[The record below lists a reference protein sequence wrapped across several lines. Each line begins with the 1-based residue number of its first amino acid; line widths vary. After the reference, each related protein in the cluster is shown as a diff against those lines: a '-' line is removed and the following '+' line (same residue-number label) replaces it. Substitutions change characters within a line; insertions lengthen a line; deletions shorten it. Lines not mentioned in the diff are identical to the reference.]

1 MKLRSCLLAGV
12 LELSGLCWAAGAFAQ
27 VSPTLPGLGDGARRE
42 LIDVNQ
48 APWRILARVQTELG
62 GRCTGFAVAPTVV
75 MTAAHCLWLPATH
88 HYIQPK
94 DIHVLMGYARGG
106 YRQHAQVKRFVI
118 PAGYDPANEAATGS
132 NDRATLLMDHPVA
145 VASDLLPA
153 VAVKDGMSAM
163 LVGYPQDR
171 SEVPFGDVEC
181 NINGITVSGL
191 VHHDCE
197 ATKGVSGAPL
207 LVRISDG
214 SWGIGGLAVGA
225 DVGPGGLAAPLV
237 R

>member
-1 MKLRSCLLAGV
+1 MKFRSCLLISF
-12 LELSGLCWAAGAFAQ
+12 LELAGLGGAGHTFARPQ
-27 VSPTLPGLGDGARRE
+27 SVLPGLGDGARRE
-42 LIDVNQ
+42 LIDVNK

-62 GRCTGFAVAPTVV
+62 VRCTGFAVAPTVV

-106 YRQHAQVKRFVI
+106 YRQHAQVARFVI
-118 PAGYDPANEAATGS
+118 PAGYDPANEAGTAS

-145 VASDLLPA
+145 VAADLLPA
-153 VAVKDGMSAM
+153 VEVRDGMSAM

-181 NINGITVSGL
+181 HINGVTVSGL

-207 LVRISDG
+207 LVRAPEG
-214 SWGIGGLAVGA
+214 AWGVGALAVGA
-225 DVGPGGLAAPLV
+225 DVGPGGLAAPLI

>member
-1 MKLRSCLLAGV
+1 MKLCSCLLLGV
-12 LELSGLCWAAGAFAQ
+12 LELLGLYWAGGAFAQ
-27 VSPTLPGLGDGARRE
+27 VQSALPGLGDGARRE

-106 YRQHAQVKRFVI
+106 YRQHAQVTRFVI
-118 PAGYDPANEAATGS
+118 PAGYDPKNEAGTAS

-145 VASDLLPA
+145 IAADLLPA
-153 VAVKDGMSAM
+153 VEAKDGMSAM

-181 NINGITVSGL
+181 TVNGVTVSGL

-197 ATKGVSGAPL
+197 ATRGVSGAPL
-207 LVRISDG
+207 LVQTADG
-214 SWGIGGLAVGA
+214 SWGIGAVA
-225 DVGPGGLAAPLV
+225 VEANLGPGGLAAPLV